1 MRETVTLTG
10 MVLISAPSGD
20 YDRRLVLLTRERG
33 RITAFAH
40 GARKPGNP
48 LMASRFR
55 RRLYADRRRTHETG

>member
-33 RITAFAH
+33 RICPWSQKTRQSPDGIQQANFLWDSH
-40 GARKPGNP
+40 
-48 LMASRFR
+48 
-55 RRLYADRRRTHETG
+55 TV